1 MAALFCNTRRMV
13 LSEELSN
20 AAELKGIIANEM
32 EQGGFTDVINNES
45 EVAGNRNGI
54 RLSVLHLFI
63 GGRSF
68 FQQVMAAG
76 DDADATL
83 GLVNDMRSTIE
94 SLHFG

>member
-1 MAALFCNTRRMV
+1 MV